1 MEKEQE
7 LSELQKKRKT
17 SIIVMVIGSLLMAIL
32 GSITLATEIIALPI
46 VLMFSGLVMKAI
58 IGSIMLG
65 KINKKIFACNSAL
78 KQMRDNWIN

>member
-58 IGSIMLG
+58 IGPIMLG
-65 KINKKIFACNSAL
+65 K
-78 KQMRDNWIN
+78 